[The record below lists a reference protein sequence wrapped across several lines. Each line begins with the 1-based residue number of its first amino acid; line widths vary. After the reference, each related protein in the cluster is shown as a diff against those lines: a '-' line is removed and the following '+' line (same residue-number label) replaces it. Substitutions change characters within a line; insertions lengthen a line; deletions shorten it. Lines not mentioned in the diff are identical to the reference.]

1 VPQGLTELGATVY
14 FHLVYWA
21 NIYL

>member
-1 VPQGLTELGATVY
+1 VPQGLTELGATIY

-21 NIYL
+21 NYL